1 MEEYKKNLQ
10 KIPYKNLHTFAGYKK
25 NNTRDPTNDAAN
37 AELRALYNEEIARR
51 NSERFSMKQRL
62 EMEMEMNPEI
72 TSLAGI
78 KGKKMTMKQ
87 QLKKIKKY
95 YNDQHEQL
103 LDTFY
108 SLSNTEI
115 HKELDKGIESDFWLL
130 LRTGPRPHPKGG
142 GFTRRRARRGRSL
155 EASQQ

>member
-10 KIPYKNLHTFAGYKK
+10 KIPYKNLLTFAGYKK

-62 EMEMEMNPEI
+62 KMEMEMNPEI

-78 KGKKMTMKQ
+78 KGKKMTMKE

-95 YNDQHEQL
+95 YNDQREKRL
-103 LDTFY
+103 ETFY
-108 SLSNTEI
+108 SLSNNEI
-115 HKELDKGIESDFWLL
+115 HEELDKGAESDFWLL
-130 LRTGPRPHPKGG
+130 LRTGPRPKVG